1 MNATVLDKNGKATSI
16 QMGCY
21 GIGITRL
28 MAACIEQSH
37 DDRGIIWPNA
47 IAPFQ
52 LIIIQIDSQ
61 KSAGVETVSESMYAT
76 ALNFGIETI
85 LDDRDKKTSPGVKLN
100 ESELIGIPHR
110 IVVSPRT
117 LGKNAVEYTDRRTG
131 EKSELNIEDVE
142 GFLKKVVLADQTSH
156 L

>member
-1 MNATVLDKNGKATSI
+1 MLFRS
-16 QMGCY
+16 CY

-37 DDRGIIWPNA
+37 DDKGIIWPTS

-52 LIIIQIDSQ
+52 LIIIQIDNQ
-61 KSAGVETVSESMYAT
+61 KSADVETMSESIYAT

-117 LGKNAVEYTDRRTG
+117 LEKNSVEYTDRRTG
-131 EKSELNIEDVE
+131 KKSELNIEDVE

>member
-1 MNATVLDKNGKATSI
+1 M
-16 QMGCY
+16 
-21 GIGITRL
+21 
-28 MAACIEQSH
+28 
-37 DDRGIIWPNA
+37 
-47 IAPFQ
+47 
-52 LIIIQIDSQ
+52 
-61 KSAGVETVSESMYAT
+61 SESMYAT
-76 ALNFGIETI
+76 ALNLGIETI

-117 LGKNAVEYTDRRTG
+117 LGKNSVEYTDRRTG

-142 GFLKKVVLADQTSH
+142 GFLKKVVMADQTSH

>member
-1 MNATVLDKNGKATSI
+1 M
-16 QMGCY
+16 
-21 GIGITRL
+21 
-28 MAACIEQSH
+28 
-37 DDRGIIWPNA
+37 
-47 IAPFQ
+47 
-52 LIIIQIDSQ
+52 
-61 KSAGVETVSESMYAT
+61 SESIYAT

-85 LDDRDKKTSPGVKLN
+85 LDDRDRKTSPGVKLN

-117 LGKNAVEYTDRRTG
+117 LEKNSVEYTDRRTG

-142 GFLKKVVLADQTSH
+142 GFLKKLVLADQTSH